1 MTNKIHNP
9 FRIARYMMGAAKLE
23 QLPPDQGVEVAMAGR
38 SNAGKSSALNAIT
51 DQKNLAKTS
60 KTPGRTQLINLF
72 QIDEDHRITDLPGYG
87 FAKVSKDQKAQWQ
100 RTLSRYLQERQC
112 LKALVVIMDIRHPL
126 KETDKQML
134 QWAVTANLQVHV
146 VLSKSDKLKSGAR
159 KASLKTVTQLLQ
171 RISPD
176 ISCQL
181 FSATNKMGLEQL
193 IEQMSQWYGFNQI
206 SKEQSLN
213 DQ

>member
-1 MTNKIHNP
+1 
-9 FRIARYMMGAAKLE
+9 MMGAAKLE

-72 QIDEDHRITDLPGYG
+72 QIDEEHRITDLPGYG

-193 IEQMSQWYGFNQI
+193 IEQMSQWYGFNQMT
-206 SKEQSLN
+206 KEQSLN